1 MALEI
6 AALLTAVGTINSLTK
21 QTVDIVQTIR
31 SGMMARNDEAK
42 QKLEDSLKQIQDNLK
57 LTGKLAQA
65 AEAYARTLEDVLE
78 LLALCRRA
86 DDVLKENLESCRD
99 RNHPNYASTWRVLD
113 EIFRNIDNNRDTA
126 RKVIA
131 GRQEWYDQQDKIQ
144 IEDRLNQFNQA
155 YSSALADVRVK
166 SADELSRDLRGMNG
180 NLQDTELF
188 LRSTVYDKILRTLQD
203 LGA

>member
-6 AALLTAVGTINSLTK
+6 AALLTAVGTINTLTK
-21 QTVDIVQTIR
+21 QTVEIVQTIR
-31 SGMMARNDEAK
+31 SGMMARNDDTK
-42 QKLEDSLKQIQDNLK
+42 QKLDTVLKQIQENLK

-78 LLALCRRA
+78 LLSVCRRA
-86 DDVLKENLESCRD
+86 DDILKENLDSCRD

-113 EIFRNIDNNRDTA
+113 EIFRTIDTSRDTA
-126 RKVIA
+126 RKVIS

-144 IEDRLNQFNQA
+144 IEDRLNQFTQA
-155 YSSALADVRVK
+155 YTTAVADVRMR
-166 SADELSRDLRGMNG
+166 SADELVRDLRSMNG

-188 LRSTVYDKILRTLQD
+188 LRSTVYDKILRALQD